1 MSKERER
8 FYTVRGYELL
18 SKDANLLTPSME
30 DYLEMVYRLS
40 RDKGYTR
47 ISDLASALNVQ
58 PLPLPIWYRNYQKP
72 PI

>member
-1 MSKERER
+1 
-8 FYTVRGYELL
+8 
-18 SKDANLLTPSME
+18 ME

-58 PLPLPIWYRNYQKP
+58 PPSATNMVQKLSETP
-72 PI
+72 YLKYERYGLLKLTESGEEVGKYLL